1 MARNITLRELID
13 MVREESGHST
23 HPGVGQADTDRI
35 AALLRRTQR
44 RLYLDFDWP
53 HLYTE
58 VEEPLAK
65 GARYYGYQ
73 VGVDQERIRNVYA
86 ESLTGDWVP
95 VQYGIDPTLYNILDS
110 ENDEQEDPVRYWM
123 MRDNS
128 TYEVWPIPASDNL
141 RLKFTGLKE
150 LPALK
155 VMEDRCVLDADLL
168 VMYVSAELLARQKS
182 PDAEYKIGLAD
193 QHYRRLRAATQHR
206 DMINFNGRTN
216 DTRLARQ
223 QQRYARG
230 PRMG

>member
-1 MARNITLRELID
+1 MARNVTLRELID

-35 AALLRRTQR
+35 SALLRRTQR

-58 VEEPLAK
+58 VEEPLAE

-73 VGVDQERIRNVYA
+73 VGVDLERIREVYA
-86 ESLTGDWVP
+86 ETLSGDWVP
-95 VQYGIDPTLYNILDS
+95 IAYGISPSFYNVVDS
-110 ENDEQEDPVRYWM
+110 ENDQKEDPVRHWM
-123 MRDNS
+123 MRDND
-128 TYEVWPIPASDNL
+128 TYEVWPTPASNDL

-155 VMEDRCVLDADLL
+155 EMTDRCVLDADLL
-168 VMYVSAELLARQKS
+168 TMYVSAELLARQKS
-182 PDAEYKIGLAD
+182 PDAEYKMGLAD

-206 DMINFNGRTN
+206 DMISFNGQSS
-216 DTRLARQ
+216 DPRLANQRA
-223 QQRYARG
+223 RYARG